1 MISKDTLLMPIKELY
16 CRNKIRT
23 VLLVFLALLL
33 SGLSILSTGYQTGD
47 SIYSV
52 LTAFGSIGSAV
63 KHFVFRFVF
72 IGLLGL
78 VLFWMWDNCNSKPIP
93 ITTKR
98 LLGFAALLFILWL
111 PWLIFH
117 YPGTMRDDTLP
128 QLFQWYGLI
137 PYYTQH
143 PVTDT
148 LIFGTFMSLGDSLGS
163 RSLGLFIY
171 ILAQAAVTATVFS
184 LVLCYARSFG
194 TPRAVFILAF
204 LFFAFSRTIYQP
216 IDTMSKDALNGIF
229 FTLCILG
236 LVEIIRSN
244 QAILRKPWFV
254 IGYGFSLILC
264 ITTKRTMLYVLL
276 IAFFAY
282 FIYLII
288 QMLRQKRNDS
298 TFIRNKAQN
307 DTELIHENRENN
319 NTLPRELSKTHTTKP
334 LLSFVAM
341 TIIPLAVA
349 VFIWTPV
356 VNAATNAYSNSTN
369 EMYSVPVQ
377 QIINTIKEYPDALST
392 EEQQQL
398 ESFINIEQACSVYNP
413 NRSDEATNCIVD
425 KRSFLPCIPLWISL
439 GFEYPAFYSNAF
451 MSLTANWFGLDNS
464 ISYGHDSNEELL
476 SEQRLEFWSSF
487 FPNREAANQFL
498 STLDLSHPE
507 ELQPATSLLERLD
520 HWQTKIF
527 AISSYGLYC
536 MIIPLLFLIY
546 AFTAKQNKGRLI
558 CITFA
563 PLALIV
569 SFLVGPIALY
579 WYTIPAVYI
588 APLIVMCPFI
598 LKLSQETKLEG

>member
-1 MISKDTLLMPIKELY
+1 MISRDTLLMSIKELY

-47 SIYSV
+47 SIQSV
-52 LTAFGSIGSAV
+52 FTAFGSIGSAV

-72 IGLLGL
+72 IGLLGS
-78 VLFWMWDNCNSKPIP
+78 VLFWIWDNCNSRPIP

-117 YPGTMRDDTLP
+117 FPGTMRDDTLP
-128 QLFQWYGLI
+128 QLFQWYSLI

-236 LVEIIRSN
+236 FVEIIRSN

-264 ITTKRTMLYVLL
+264 IATKRTMLYVLL
-276 IAFFAY
+276 IAFFTY

-298 TFIRNKAQN
+298 TFIRNRAQN
-307 DTELIHENRENN
+307 NAEHIHKNRENN
-319 NTLPRELSKTHTTKP
+319 NTLPKELSKKHTTKP
-334 LLSFVAM
+334 LLPFVAM

-349 VFIWTPV
+349 VFIWTPI
-356 VNAATNAYSNSTN
+356 VNAATNAYNNSTN

-377 QIINTIKEYPDALST
+377 QMINTIKEHPNALST

-413 NRSDEATNCIVD
+413 HRSDEATNYIVD
-425 KRSFLPCIPLWISL
+425 KRSFPPCIPLWISL